1 MLKPFLHRQLA
12 MGLALGLGIGLSIL
26 ATSFVSNWEMSNRQ
40 TRFQRQT
47 ENLKTAL
54 QRSLNRYT
62 DMLASLGDYYAV
74 EQVPVSRQSFAR
86 FVTRSLRTH
95 PGVQGLEWAPLLRRT
110 ERLAYEQNI
119 RAEGYPN
126 FQITEL
132 SSDGRLIRAAERPFY
147 IPVTYLEPFTGNESA
162 FGYDLNSDR
171 VRATA
176 IAKARDTGTITATG
190 RIRLV
195 QEKRDQFGFLVFLP
209 VYENPQPST
218 SISLV
223 SRDQELAGV
232 LLGVFRVSDV
242 VEEALQDFQS
252 EIDFAVYDQSAE
264 ITEQFL
270 GQYDALRQQVTTVEH
285 TFSNRSIK
293 AAVCPSMEHCSQTLS
308 VGRRQW
314 LITFSP
320 SANYPLETQYG
331 AIATLISG
339 LLLTSGLVLFLHYLN
354 RELEQT
360 QSLSELRFRFFS
372 MASHE
377 LRTPLSIILLSSESL
392 QLNQDQFTEDQK
404 KANIQRIYLT
414 AKRMS
419 QQITDLLML
428 TRAEVKQLEFQPELC
443 DLEPFCQ
450 QILDE
455 MQMGMSQPILFSSTG
470 QSTQAFLDKKLL
482 QSLLTNLLSNAA
494 KYSPLDSPIQF
505 HLSCD
510 GNIAT
515 LQIRDHGIG
524 ILLAEQSQV
533 SQPFYRGSNVGQI
546 TGTGLGLAIVKAC
559 VDLHQGK
566 WTIESQPGEGTT
578 VTVVLP
584 LE

>member
-1 MLKPFLHRQLA
+1 MLKSFLHRKLA
-12 MGLALGLGIGLSIL
+12 LGLTLGLGIGLSIL
-26 ATSFVSNWEMSNRQ
+26 AAAFVSRWETSNRQ
-40 TRFQRQT
+40 ARFQRQT

-62 DMLASLGDYYAV
+62 DMLAALGDYYAV
-74 EQVPVSRQSFAR
+74 EQGLVSRQSFAG
-86 FVTRSLRTH
+86 FIARSLQTYS
-95 PGVQGLEWAPLLRRT
+95 GVQALEWAPLLQQAERSTYEQKLRT
-110 ERLAYEQNI
+110 E
-119 RAEGYPN
+119 GYSH

-132 SSDGRLIRAAERPFY
+132 SGEGRLIRAAERPFY

-162 FGYDLNSDR
+162 LGYDLNSDR
-171 VRATA
+171 VRAVA
-176 IAKARDTGTITATG
+176 IATARDTGNITATG

-209 VYENPQPST
+209 VYRRAQVPTPT
-218 SISLV
+218 SLT
-223 SRDQELAGV
+223 SRRQQFSGV

-242 VEEALQDFQS
+242 VEEALQDLQS
-252 EIDFAVYDQSAE
+252 EIDFSVYDRSAASA
-264 ITEQFL
+264 EQFL
-270 GQYDALRQQVTTVEH
+270 GQYDAVRRQVTTVEH
-285 TFSNRSIK
+285 PFSKRSNQ
-293 AAVCPSMEHCSQTLS
+293 AAVCPSAEHCSQSLS
-308 VGRRQW
+308 VGQRQW
-314 LITFSP
+314 WITFSP
-320 SANYPLETQYG
+320 SINYPFETQYG
-331 AIATLISG
+331 VVATLISG
-339 LLLTSGLVLFLHYLN
+339 LLLTSGLVLFLHHLN

-392 QLNQDQFTEDQK
+392 QVNQDRLTEGQK
-404 KANIQRIYLT
+404 KANIQRIHLT

-450 QILDE
+450 QIVDE
-455 MQMGMSQPILFSSTG
+455 MQLGISQPIQFRSTK

-494 KYSPLDSPIQF
+494 KYSPPESPIQF

-510 GNIAT
+510 ANTAT
-515 LQIRDHGIG
+515 FQICDCGIG
-524 ILLAEQSQV
+524 IPAAEQFQV
-533 SQPFYRGSNVGQI
+533 SQPFYRGSNVGKA
-546 TGTGLGLAIVKAC
+546 TGTGLGLAVVKTC
-559 VDLHQGK
+559 VDLHQGR
-566 WTIESQPGEGTT
+566 WTIESQPDEGTI
-578 VTVVLP
+578 VTVWLP